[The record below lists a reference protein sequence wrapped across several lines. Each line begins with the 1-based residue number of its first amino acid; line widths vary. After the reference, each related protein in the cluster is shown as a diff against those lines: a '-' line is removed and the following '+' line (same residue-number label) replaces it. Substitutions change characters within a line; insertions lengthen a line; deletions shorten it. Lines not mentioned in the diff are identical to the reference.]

1 MNARVF
7 VTDSLI
13 EFMFRSVALTWMLAE
28 SNSVWSNQTVIEMV
42 LLALEPVI
50 VFLKSI
56 KVEAINLADILAPRN
71 LHQDLT
77 QVQELI

>member
-1 MNARVF
+1 
-7 VTDSLI
+7 
-13 EFMFRSVALTWMLAE
+13 
-28 SNSVWSNQTVIEMV
+28 VIEMV

-77 QVQELI
+77 QAQGSIQTQAQLKQVLVALVDPLQMALVYHRHP